1 MSRTPHQVSQ
11 QRMVIP
17 DSFLCGRMNVS
28 IRAQGSCTAISA
40 AFLPLELRTPHH
52 VMHFF
57 ERHVSITLG
66 GICDFLKDNLNDDEP
81 PMYLRRPTSE
91 WCVFV
96 RTSQS
101 DGVNDY
107 DEYKMLS
114 KDIILLQIH
123 PYILENFRLVIS
135 MTPEYERATERIVAG
150 EATPA
155 YLVGSAMINSNWK
168 MNRTYKDICRQIRSR
183 RRRDERTRNGQCDI
197 NVPLDHLDDNM
208 LRDNLQFFEKVK
220 SIAISLHNNREYT
233 ESVRLFHPLNGHH

>member
-1 MSRTPHQVSQ
+1 M
-11 QRMVIP
+11 
-17 DSFLCGRMNVS
+17 
-28 IRAQGSCTAISA
+28 
-40 AFLPLELRTPHH
+40 
-52 VMHFF
+52 
-57 ERHVSITLG
+57 
-66 GICDFLKDNLNDDEP
+66 NDDEL
-81 PMYLRRPTSE
+81 PMHLRRPTSE

-101 DGVNDY
+101 DGVNNY

-114 KDIILLQIH
+114 KDSILLQIH

-155 YLVGSAMINSNWK
+155 YLLGSAMINSNWK
-168 MNRTYKDICRQIRSR
+168 MNHMYEDICRQIRSR
-183 RRRDERTRNGQCDI
+183 RRRDERTRNGQCNI

-208 LRDNLQFFEKVK
+208 LCDNLQFFEKVK

-233 ESVRLFHPLNGHH
+233 ESVRLFHPLNGHHS